1 MSEMQGRHGRSFPRT
16 KLGKQV
22 AEGAVSIDNIF
33 ESGKKIKESEIVAK
47 LIPNLQTDIILVG
60 GSPGKGGGS
69 RRTPTRRTA
78 RMHRSG
84 RRYRASAMVLVGD
97 GEGHLGIGKA
107 SSKENKLAMDKALEQ
122 AKLNVIPI
130 KRGCGSWE
138 CSCGGNHSIPVETQ
152 GKSGSVRV
160 ILIPAPKGIG
170 LCVNDEAKK
179 ILRLAGVKDV
189 WTKCFGQSRSRINY
203 AMAVFDALKRINQMK
218 GGTDAKASKQLTDVS
233 GVQARLSKHA
243 GDEAKKVKSQEKIE
257 AENIGEDE
265 TPAHHET
272 KQKKKETKHT
282 EESKKHESTPSND
295 AQSVSM
301 HNASKHSESSEK
313 ESE

>member
-1 MSEMQGRHGRSFPRT
+1 MNESRHGKGFPRT
-16 KLGKQV
+16 KLGRQV
-22 AEGAVSIDNIF
+22 SEGAVSIDDIF
-33 ESGKKIKESEIVAK
+33 KSGKKIKESEIVAR

-107 SSKENKLAMDKALEQ
+107 ASKENKLAMDKALEQ
-122 AKLNVIPI
+122 AKLSIIPI

-138 CSCGGNHSIPVETQ
+138 CSCGGDHSIPVETQ

-170 LCVNDEAKK
+170 LCANDEAKK
-179 ILRLAGVKDV
+179 LLRLAGIRDV

-203 AMAVFDALKRINQMK
+203 TTAVFDALRKMNQMK
-218 GGTDAKASKQLTDVS
+218 ERA
-233 GVQARLSKHA
+233 
-243 GDEAKKVKSQEKIE
+243 EEKPK
-257 AENIGEDE
+257 D
-265 TPAHHET
+265 
-272 KQKKKETKHT
+272 
-282 EESKKHESTPSND
+282 D
-295 AQSVSM
+295 DL
-301 HNASKHSESSEK
+301 
-313 ESE
+313 

>member
-1 MSEMQGRHGRSFPRT
+1 MSEMQGRQGRSFPRT
-16 KLGKQV
+16 KLGRQV
-22 AEGAVSIDNIF
+22 AEGAISINDIF
-33 ESGKKIKESEIVAK
+33 ESGKKIKESEIVTR

-170 LCVNDEAKK
+170 LCANDEAKK
-179 ILRLAGVKDV
+179 ILRLAGIKDV

-203 AMAVFDALKRINQMK
+203 TLALFDALKRMNQMK
-218 GGTDAKASKQLTDVS
+218 RADADN
-233 GVQARLSKHA
+233 
-243 GDEAKKVKSQEKIE
+243 KKKLKSE
-257 AENIGEDE
+257 AEI
-265 TPAHHET
+265 
-272 KQKKKETKHT
+272 T
-282 EESKKHESTPSND
+282 EEKD
-295 AQSVSM
+295 
-301 HNASKHSESSEK
+301 
-313 ESE
+313 